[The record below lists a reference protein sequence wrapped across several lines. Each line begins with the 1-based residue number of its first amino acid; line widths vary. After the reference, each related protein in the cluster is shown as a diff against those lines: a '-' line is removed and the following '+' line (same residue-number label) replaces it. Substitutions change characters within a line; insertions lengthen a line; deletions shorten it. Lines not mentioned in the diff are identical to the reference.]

1 MQCSVALWLPW
12 HSSQWTWIFIRQVCE
27 CVFSSKCGKM
37 RFFCNICHVE
47 HAQNHKHLGALPLM
61 PEYLGGFC
69 NVMIWFYQFVIGF
82 LWTLSDE
89 TKIGPKPIRGQFF
102 QILFRNWDTESS
114 FPRPSFAKPTQNDFV
129 MVIDKF
135 VKVLPSVSQWLAMP
149 SNDRTWVW

>member
-12 HSSQWTWIFIRQVCE
+12 HSSQWTWIFIREVCE

-37 RFFCNICHVE
+37 RFFLRHMSQRTCTKS
-47 HAQNHKHLGALPLM
+47 QTSGALPVM

-69 NVMIWFYQFVIGF
+69 TVMIWFYQFVIGF

-135 VKVLPSVSQWLAMP
+135 VKVLPSVSQWLA
-149 SNDRTWVW
+149 SVDYDWTWVR